1 MDQRIAPETGVTI
14 DMSTASKPMP
24 PEFSYAF
31 DSLKNAAIVRL
42 RGRAGYE
49 QMEVLDTCFKAVQ
62 ALTDRQI
69 ILDLSEL
76 SYIGSAGLGAFVTL
90 KRAVDARQGHIVLV
104 GLNPMVYDLFDTA
117 GFTKLFAI
125 FRTVEEAVK

>member
-1 MDQRIAPETGVTI
+1 
-14 DMSTASKPMP
+14 MSTSSKPLP

-49 QMEVLDTCFKAVQ
+49 QMAVLETCFKAVG
-62 ALTDRQI
+62 AMTDRQI

-76 SYIGSAGLGAFVTL
+76 SYIGSAGLGAFVSL
-90 KRAVDARQGHIVLV
+90 KRAVEARQGHVVLV
-104 GLNPMVYDLFDTA
+104 GLNPLVFDLFETA
-117 GFTKLFAI
+117 GFTKLFPI
-125 FRTVEEAVK
+125 FPTLEEAVK